1 MKNTENWI
9 VNESGWNTE
18 HPEGLSADDLI
29 EVVYVNGGKE
39 KGLAKTWQSAWNSSH
54 RFSFTIKEYRVLK
67 KSNVLTR
74 FFSFISD
81 NQHEVPVMV
90 SVMVIT
96 ITLGILALSC
106 IFYLI
111 SQISGL
117 FVLLIPAIPLAYL
130 INRFRKAQ

>member
-9 VNESGWNTE
+9 VNESDWTTE
-18 HPEGLSADDLI
+18 HPEGLSANDLI
-29 EVVYVNGGKE
+29 EVVYLNGGKE
-39 KGLAKTWQSAWNSSH
+39 TGLAKTWQSAWNSSH

-81 NQHEVPVMV
+81 NQNDAF
-90 SVMVIT
+90 VI
-96 ITLGILALSC
+96 LSILLLSTSLTTSLFAC
-106 IFYLI
+106 LFYLI
-111 SQISGL
+111 SQVSDW

-130 INRFRKAQ
+130 IHRFRKE